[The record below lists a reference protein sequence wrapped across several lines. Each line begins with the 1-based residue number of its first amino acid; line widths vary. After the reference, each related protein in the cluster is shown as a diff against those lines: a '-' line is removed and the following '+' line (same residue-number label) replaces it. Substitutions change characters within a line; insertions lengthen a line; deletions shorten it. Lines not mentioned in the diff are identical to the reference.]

1 MGDADDP
8 IRQIAKLHKQKLLD
22 YTLEL
27 TKDLGVKDPIVLAKQ
42 FFVLIE
48 GTITVAR
55 VMGDFT
61 ALDSAKEIANIL
73 LKEVP
78 RTSA

>member
-1 MGDADDP
+1 
-8 IRQIAKLHKQKLLD
+8 
-22 YTLEL
+22 
-27 TKDLGVKDPIVLAKQ
+27 
-42 FFVLIE
+42 
-48 GTITVAR
+48 VAR